1 MNIKEFLEIMGKSI
15 PGIEADMGRQLT
27 PEETRQIIRGAI
39 TKWNLTNPD
48 EWLVVP
54 AELTDD
60 KV

>member
-15 PGIEADMGRQLT
+15 PGIEAEMGRQLT
-27 PEETRQIIRGAI
+27 PDETRQIIRGAI

-54 AELTDD
+54 AEFTYD